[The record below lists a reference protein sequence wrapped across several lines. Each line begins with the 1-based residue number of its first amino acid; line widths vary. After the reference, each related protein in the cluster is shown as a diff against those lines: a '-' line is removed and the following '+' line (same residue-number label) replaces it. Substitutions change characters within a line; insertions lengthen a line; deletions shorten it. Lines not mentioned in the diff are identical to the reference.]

1 MTAPDAQKKAVTL
14 AAPVLSALLLA
25 LAMPGLVGWWPLL
38 FVALIPLLWAART
51 LPIAAQSGCM
61 GLSSGLL
68 YYASLLYWIV
78 IVLERYGGL
87 HNFVA
92 VGVLLLLALYMAAYT
107 AFFCMSINWLTTRP
121 ERGLSVSILLIA
133 PAAWVGL
140 DVARGWLFTGMPWMD
155 LGYGL
160 FREPLLIQAADL
172 GGHHLITF
180 FIVQINALLY
190 WLLDRVFS
198 RTRTPKRQYLLAV
211 MVCLILYC
219 VGGYSMLRWQQV
231 KSEATTAEQVVAV
244 AVQGN
249 IDQGEKWSPALKEET
264 VDRYLSLS
272 AKAIQG
278 KERPSLIVWPETAL
292 PFYPHRE
299 PLMSRVRDFAKEKQL
314 YLLTGAPYFTVTPG
328 LSKPSTE
335 YFSSSLRPVEYFNSA
350 LMVDSSG
357 TQTGRYNKQHLVP
370 FGEYVPLSDYLWFIK
385 PLVELVG
392 DFTPGRSSKPLEAG
406 RVRAGILI
414 CFESIFPEIARRT
427 TAAGAN
433 LLVSLTN
440 DAWYGKSSAPQ
451 HSWAMTVMRAV
462 ENRRGLVRA
471 ANTGISGFVAPSGA
485 ISGESG
491 LFTAEALTGNVPLMT
506 GQTLFVQGGHW
517 FGPFCLALTSLFLL
531 GRALLARK
539 RRQEISRRQRALRT
553 QQKSG

>member
-1 MTAPDAQKKAVTL
+1 MIAPPTPPKAVTL
-14 AAPVLSALLLA
+14 AAPLFSALLLA
-25 LAMPGLVGWWPLL
+25 LAMPGLLGWWPLL
-38 FVALIPLLWAART
+38 FIALIPLLWAART
-51 LPIAAQSGCM
+51 LPNAVQSGCM
-61 GLSSGLL
+61 GMLAGLP

-87 HNFVA
+87 HTSVA
-92 VGVLLLLALYMAAYT
+92 IGALSLLIVYMSAYT
-107 AFFCMSINWLTTRP
+107 AFFCMIVNWLTTRP
-121 ERGLSVSILLIA
+121 SKGLSVSVLLIV

-140 DVARGWLFTGMPWMD
+140 DVVRSWLFTGIPWMD

-190 WLLDRVFS
+190 WLINCIFS
-198 RTRTPKRQYLLAV
+198 TTRIPKRQYVLAALACLL
-211 MVCLILYC
+211 LYC
-219 VGGYSMLRWQQV
+219 AGGYSMLRWQQV
-231 KSEATTAEQVVAV
+231 KSDAAVAEKAIIA

-249 IDQGEKWSPALKEET
+249 IDQGEKWSPALKEKT

-272 AKAIQG
+272 DQAIHK
-278 KERPSLIVWPETAL
+278 KERPYLIVWPETAL

-299 PLMSRVRDFAKEKQL
+299 PLMSQVRDFAQERQV
-314 YLLTGAPYFTVTPG
+314 YLLTGAPYFTVTPEQN
-328 LSKPSTE
+328 KTSTE
-335 YFSSSLRPVEYFNSA
+335 YASNSLRPVEYFNSA
-350 LMVDSSG
+350 LMLDNSG

-370 FGEYVPLSDYLWFIK
+370 FGEYVPLSDYFWFIK

-392 DFTPGRSSKPLEAG
+392 DFTPGNSSKPLEAG
-406 RVRAGILI
+406 KIRAGMLI
-414 CFESIFPEIARRT
+414 CFESIFPSIARRT

-471 ANTGISGFVAPSGA
+471 ANTGISGFVAPTGA

-491 LFTAEALTGNVPLMT
+491 LFTAEALVGSVPLMT
-506 GQTLFVQGGHW
+506 EQTFFVQGGYW
-517 FGPFCLALTSLFLL
+517 FGSFCLSLTGLL
-531 GRALLARK
+531 LLSRVFIARHQ
-539 RRQEISRRQRALRT
+539 RRKNIIT
-553 QQKSG
+553 KHHD